1 MADQTQT
8 DQAQAEQQT
17 PVSNADVLAERTR
30 GEQILVWVLRR
41 WWALAVLAWGGV
53 ISNQFG
59 GIATDAVNQIFRGQ
73 APTFN
78 DVKNSWAASAF
89 QKQPLLGVGLLM
101 VAAIITIA
109 AWFADRAERARL
121 DRLAQEAEAKRKKEE
136 REEIHAE
143 TRQMLEE
150 FFQQRI
156 KTQENDE
163 AGEEEESAGKF
174 TAAVVLPSRPAL
186 VVGRDAELARINAA
200 LTAPGATAV
209 ALRGMGGVGKST
221 LLAEA
226 LYRFNDAKTFP
237 DGVIWLASNDLY
249 GDEGASRLY
258 DAAALALGRNDVTQI
273 EGLSAKAT
281 ALRHT
286 LAGRRVLIALDNV
299 EADLPL
305 DSVLSTLTARGAN
318 NAGPEVLLSTR
329 ASWPD
334 MPNLAEIDLDALPGE
349 QGFALLKALVERSG
363 RSGGAAGKTI
373 APEDEPA
380 VRAIVDAVGALPLA
394 LELVAPRIIRRT
406 EPLPALAARLRDEGV
421 QLKGRARSI
430 ERTFEVTYDQ
440 LDEDQQAAFSAL
452 AAFAGVDFG
461 QDAALTAIAAL
472 LRRTP
477 DPQILTD
484 LVDLSLLK
492 CIDQAEG
499 APRYQLHPLLRQFAR
514 ARLHE
519 RGQAAEDAVML
530 AIARY
535 YKDYARQYSRRWQ
548 TGAQRLETDYGNI
561 LGVFTWEHD
570 HMNDA
575 GEIGRE
581 ATQLLSEMSITLRN
595 FFADRG
601 HWTDGRRVLVWG
613 VDASM
618 RAGEPARA
626 MSILGALGFMTRM
639 QGDLDLAEQYN
650 QQGLELARARHDR
663 HNEAAR
669 IASLGTIART
679 RGDFDLARARYE
691 ESLALRRQIRDKGG
705 TSASLRLLGALA
717 AEQGRW
723 DEARTYLREALEIK
737 DTPGASRARAF
748 VELASVNIRDPKGDH
763 TQARDLLETALSTA
777 QQYHQRS
784 DEAVALDW
792 LGALELEEGNINFAR
807 LRWEA
812 ALTIYEQLGSS
823 LTEPTRE
830 RLAKLAQ
837 AQPVAAGA

>member
-8 DQAQAEQQT
+8 DQTQANQTQTDQQT

-30 GEQILVWVLRR
+30 GEQILVWILRR

-59 GIATDAVNQIFRGQ
+59 GIATNAIAQIFHGQ
-73 APTFN
+73 SPTFT

-89 QKQPLLGVGLLM
+89 QKQPLLGGGLL
-101 VAAIITIA
+101 VLAAIITVV
-109 AWFADRAERARL
+109 AWFSDRAERARL
-121 DRLAQEAEAKRKKEE
+121 DRLAQEAEIKRKKEE

-163 AGEEEESAGKF
+163 AGEEGEAVGKF
-174 TAAVVLPSRPAL
+174 ATAVVLPPRPAL

-226 LYRFNDAKTFP
+226 LHRINDAKTFP

-258 DAAALALGRNDVTQI
+258 DAAALALGRNDVTQVQ
-273 EGLSAKAT
+273 GLAAKAT

-305 DSVLSTLTARGAN
+305 DSVLGTLTARGAN

-334 MPNLAEIDLDALPGE
+334 MLNLAEIDLDALPSD
-349 QGFALLKALVERSG
+349 QGFALLKALVERG
-363 RSGGAAGKTI
+363 GKTI

-380 VRAIVDAVGALPLA
+380 ARAIVDAVGALPLA
-394 LELVAPRIIRRT
+394 LELVAPRVIRRT

-461 QDAALTAIAAL
+461 QEAALTAIAAL
-472 LRRTP
+472 LHRTP

-484 LVDLSLLK
+484 LTDLSLLK
-492 CIDQAEG
+492 SID
-499 APRYQLHPLLRQFAR
+499 
-514 ARLHE
+514 
-519 RGQAAEDAVML
+519 
-530 AIARY
+530 
-535 YKDYARQYSRRWQ
+535 
-548 TGAQRLETDYGNI
+548 
-561 LGVFTWEHD
+561 
-570 HMNDA
+570 
-575 GEIGRE
+575 
-581 ATQLLSEMSITLRN
+581 
-595 FFADRG
+595 
-601 HWTDGRRVLVWG
+601 
-613 VDASM
+613 
-618 RAGEPARA
+618 
-626 MSILGALGFMTRM
+626 
-639 QGDLDLAEQYN
+639 
-650 QQGLELARARHDR
+650 
-663 HNEAAR
+663 
-669 IASLGTIART
+669 
-679 RGDFDLARARYE
+679 
-691 ESLALRRQIRDKGG
+691 
-705 TSASLRLLGALA
+705 
-717 AEQGRW
+717 
-723 DEARTYLREALEIK
+723 
-737 DTPGASRARAF
+737 
-748 VELASVNIRDPKGDH
+748 
-763 TQARDLLETALSTA
+763 
-777 QQYHQRS
+777 
-784 DEAVALDW
+784 
-792 LGALELEEGNINFAR
+792 
-807 LRWEA
+807 
-812 ALTIYEQLGSS
+812 
-823 LTEPTRE
+823 
-830 RLAKLAQ
+830 
-837 AQPVAAGA
+837 

>member
-8 DQAQAEQQT
+8 DQTQTDQQT

-30 GEQILVWVLRR
+30 GEQVLVWVLRR

-59 GIATDAVNQIFRGQ
+59 GIATDAISQIFHGQ
-73 APTFN
+73 SPTFN

-89 QKQPLLGVGLLM
+89 QKQPLLGGGLL
-101 VAAIITIA
+101 VLAAIITVV

-121 DRLAQEAEAKRKKEE
+121 DRLAQEAEVKRKKEE

-156 KTQENDE
+156 KTQESDE
-163 AGEEEESAGKF
+163 AGEEGEGSGKF
-174 TAAVVLPSRPAL
+174 AAAVVLPSRPAL
-186 VVGRDAELARINAA
+186 VVGRDAELARIHAA

-226 LYRFNDAKTFP
+226 LYQLNEAKTFP
-237 DGVIWLASNDLY
+237 DGVVWLASNDLF

-273 EGLSAKAT
+273 DGLAAKAT

-305 DSVLSTLTARGAN
+305 DSVISTLTARGAN

-334 MPNLAEIDLDALPGE
+334 MLNLTEIDLDALSSD
-349 QGFALLKALVERSG
+349 QGFTLLKALVERAG
-363 RSGGAAGKTI
+363 RSGAGGKTI

-380 VRAIVDAVGALPLA
+380 ARAIVDAVGALPLA
-394 LELVAPRIIRRT
+394 LELVAPRIVRRT

-452 AAFAGVDFG
+452 AAFVGVDFG
-461 QDAALTAIAAL
+461 QEAALTAVAAL

-484 LVDLSLLK
+484 LTDLSLLK
-492 CIDQAEG
+492 SIDQPEG
-499 APRYQLHPLLRQFAR
+499 APRYQMHPLLRQFAR
-514 ARLHE
+514 ARMHD
-519 RGQAAEDAVML
+519 RGQADEDAVML

-535 YKDYARQYSRRWQ
+535 YKEYARQYSRRWQ
-548 TGAQRLETDYGNI
+548 AGAQRLETDYGNI
-561 LGVFTWEHD
+561 LGVFNWEHD
-570 HMNDA
+570 HA
-575 GEIGRE
+575 GDPGEVGRE

-601 HWTDGRRVLVWG
+601 HWTDGRRVLLWG

-618 RAGEPARA
+618 RTGEPARA
-626 MSILGALGFMTRM
+626 MSILGALGFMARM

-650 QQGLELARARHDR
+650 QQGLELARARRDR

-679 RGDFDLARARYE
+679 RGDFDQARARYE

-705 TSASLRLLGALA
+705 ISASLRLLGALA
-717 AEQGRW
+717 NEQGRW
-723 DEARTYLREALEIK
+723 DEARTYLREALETK
-737 DTPGASRARAF
+737 DTPGASRARTF

-763 TQARDLLETALSTA
+763 TQARDLLETALTTA
-777 QQYHQRS
+777 QQFHQPS
-784 DEAVALDW
+784 DEATALDW
-792 LGALELEEGNINFAR
+792 LGALELEEGNVNFAR

-823 LTEPTRE
+823 LTDQTRD
-830 RLAKLAQ
+830 RLAKLAH
-837 AQPVAAGA
+837 AQPVAAVKA